1 MIAVIFFVNTNIL
14 IFLVMCREN
23 FLALVVK
30 SFLIVRINIK
40 IGDFMVTQKEIFF
53 QYLLNERD
61 KLESEVAQ
69 LRQNLR
75 MRKEVD
81 AIDCLELALAMERLS
96 AFINYSDHAIAIFN
110 LSCPA
115 DYRAKIINIDFSA
128 YKKAAEKLKKS
139 MKEVM

>member
-1 MIAVIFFVNTNIL
+1 
-14 IFLVMCREN
+14 
-23 FLALVVK
+23 
-30 SFLIVRINIK
+30 
-40 IGDFMVTQKEIFF
+40 MVTQKEIFF

-61 KLESEVAQ
+61 RLEAEVAQ
-69 LRQNLR
+69 LQQNLR
-75 MRKEVD
+75 MRRVD
-81 AIDCLELALAMERLS
+81 AIDCLELALAEERLS

-110 LSCPA
+110 LACPA

>member
-1 MIAVIFFVNTNIL
+1 
-14 IFLVMCREN
+14 
-23 FLALVVK
+23 
-30 SFLIVRINIK
+30 
-40 IGDFMVTQKEIFF
+40 MVTQKEIFY

-61 KLESEVAQ
+61 RLEEDVVQ

-75 MRKEVD
+75 MRKEID

-96 AFINYSDHAIAIFN
+96 AFIDYTDHALAIFK

-115 DYRAKIINIDFSA
+115 DYRANIVNIDFSA

-139 MKEVM
+139 LKGVN

>member
-1 MIAVIFFVNTNIL
+1 M
-14 IFLVMCREN
+14 
-23 FLALVVK
+23 
-30 SFLIVRINIK
+30 
-40 IGDFMVTQKEIFF
+40 MVTQKEIFY

-61 KLESEVAQ
+61 RLEEDVAQ

-96 AFINYSDHAIAIFN
+96 AFIDYTDHALAIFK
-110 LSCPA
+110 LSVPT
-115 DYRAKIINIDFSA
+115 DYRANIINIDFSA

-139 MKEVM
+139 MKEVK

>member
-96 AFINYSDHAIAIFN
+96 AFIN
-110 LSCPA
+110 
-115 DYRAKIINIDFSA
+115 
-128 YKKAAEKLKKS
+128 
-139 MKEVM
+139 